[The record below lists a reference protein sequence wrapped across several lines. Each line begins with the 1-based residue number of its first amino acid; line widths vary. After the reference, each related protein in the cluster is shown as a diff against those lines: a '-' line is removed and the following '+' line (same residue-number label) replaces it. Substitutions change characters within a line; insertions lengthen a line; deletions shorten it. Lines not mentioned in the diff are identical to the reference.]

1 MKKTK
6 KKWEEGCDF
15 LIHQISQGMQS
26 MLKTTQGKN
35 LLEMSHTLKNHIFR
49 KSELWKVQKI
59 RILENQNYGKCR
71 KSKFQFFHGIQKIRV
86 STI

>member
-35 LLEMSHTLKNHIFR
+35 LLEMSHTLKITF
-49 KSELWKVQKI
+49 
-59 RILENQNYGKCR
+59 LENLNYGKCR
-71 KSKFQFFHGIQKIRV
+71 KSEF
-86 STI
+86 